1 MAVIDPNWMDTFIN
15 TDALESIMRIFDVNE
30 DGNIS
35 IAEVV
40 DGINNKGINRIIIEF
55 FANLGRTGT
64 ITDVTEEALMPY
76 DNDNDGAFN
85 IDEIHKL
92 LLAYFAYFCNN
103 VMPGP
108 QVFRTYFTL
117 IRRFNNEYGNGS
129 QPQNNAA
136 AAGPASASASAQAPK
151 YEICNICQD
160 DLNDQREV
168 VKCPQCISWYHTED
182 AAEYIRSL
190 QQQGQQI
197 KCPICQADW
206 PADMA
211 GMIRRNGPVLE
222 GAKSGGRRKKHSR
235 KNRRKNMKYRK
246 NQTLKYK
253 RG

>member
-1 MAVIDPNWMDTFIN
+1 MAVFDPNWMDTFIN

-40 DGINNKGINRIIIEF
+40 DGINNKGINRLMLEF

-76 DNDNDGAFN
+76 DNDKDGAFN

-92 LLAYFAYFCNN
+92 LLAYFAYFCSH

-108 QVFRTYFTL
+108 EVFTTYFTL

-136 AAGPASASASAQAPK
+136 AAGPASAPAHAPN
-151 YEICNICQD
+151 YERCILCTE

-168 VKCPQCISWYHTED
+168 VKCLSCGAWFHTEE
-182 AAEYIRSL
+182 AQEYINFRE
-190 QQQGQQI
+190 QHNQPI
-197 KCPICQADW
+197 TCPTCEKVW

-222 GAKSGGRRKKHSR
+222 GAKSGGRRKKYSR

-246 NQTLKYK
+246 NPTLKYK